1 MHPPCFVPP
10 ARDRSDVDLVSA
22 RVPGSNAHIPFIPCE
37 ILSYIYMKKGRTGTE
52 RERERA
58 RGASERTRER
68 ARERQKERSRQK
80 EAEREVCDLIIA
92 VKEPKESHIVGR
104 QRKMSL

>member
-1 MHPPCFVPP
+1 VRYTHEKREG
-10 ARDRSDVDLVSA
+10 RDRKRESA
-22 RVPGSNAHIPFIPCE
+22 
-37 ILSYIYMKKGRTGTE
+37 
-52 RERERA
+52 RA

-80 EAEREVCDLIIA
+80 EAEREVCDLIIT